1 MGKLILVTGGVRSGK
16 STFAEEKA
24 KSFGDDVIYVATAT
38 PFVEEMKERVKKH
51 RLQRPASWETIE
63 AHRDIDSLLEGKI
76 KGKSAVLLD
85 CITVMINNIMFDI
98 CPDFNNIGKAEETV
112 ILKSV
117 KSSIEK
123 LIEFANVCEIP
134 FVFVTNEI
142 GMGLVPEY
150 RASRIFRDLAGSMN
164 QLIAKA
170 CEEVYLCVCGIPVK
184 IK

>member
-24 KSFGDDVIYVATAT
+24 NSFGDDVLYVATAT
-38 PFVEEMKERVKKH
+38 PFDEEMKERIKKH
-51 RLQRPASWETIE
+51 KLQRPSSWETIE
-63 AHRDIDSLLEGKI
+63 AHRDIDSLIQAKI
-76 KGKSAVLLD
+76 KDKSAVLLD

-98 CPDFNNIGKAEETV
+98 CPDFNNVGKAEETV
-112 ILKSV
+112 ICSSV
-117 KSSIEK
+117 KENVEK
-123 LIEFANVCEIP
+123 LIGFADMCEVP
-134 FVFVTNEI
+134 FVFVTNEV

-150 RASRIFRDLAGSMN
+150 KASRIFRDLAGSMN
-164 QLIAKA
+164 QMIAKA